1 MKPAGD
7 ALPTVRPDPLL
18 IAPLTRAVDAR
29 MRVPGSKSLSNR
41 HLVLAALADAPTRLV
56 GLLACDDCDRLLA
69 ALAELGVAHQR
80 ESRANGDANGDASG
94 DVVVLTPPPRA
105 ASELVARREA
115 RVNLGDGG
123 TPTRF
128 MLALAAAQHDGWCD
142 IDGSA
147 RMRERPIAEGVDMLR
162 ALGARVEYLEAEGRL
177 PVRVFGRSTRDG
189 RDEGLNDGPR
199 GGKLRGGKL
208 RVGRTASSQFV
219 SALMLVAPTLPK
231 GLEIEFAEEPTSA
244 TYIQLSLGA
253 LQAAGVDAEVAY
265 RPVEASSPDTGLA
278 SVRIRPQTIRGGTVD
293 IEPDASSA
301 VYPAALAAI
310 SGGEVVLEGL
320 PRRSLQPDALFF
332 DDLALRGARIEE
344 TPNGV
349 RVRGRV
355 QGKLR
360 GLDSD
365 YARAPDAAVMAMVL
379 AAACDGPSRITGLG
393 TLRVKES
400 DRIEAVAKGLRA
412 LGGVV
417 ETGDDW
423 VRVHPLP
430 PIVGALAS
438 TVIDTVNDHRIAM
451 AFAVLGLVR
460 PGISIANPRCVEKS
474 WPRYWETLDLL
485 RGAVSRE
492 NGQR

>member
-1 MKPAGD
+1 LKPAGD
-7 ALPTVRPDPLL
+7 ALPTARHDPLL

-94 DVVVLTPPPRA
+94 DVVVLTPPPRGVGEVSA
-105 ASELVARREA
+105 YKET

-189 RDEGLNDGPR
+189 RDEGRDERSNDG
-199 GGKLRGGKL
+199 LRGGEL

-231 GLEIEFAEEPTSA
+231 GLEIEFTEEPTSA

-278 SVRIRPQTIRGGTVD
+278 SIRIRPQTIRGGTVD

-301 VYPAALAAI
+301 VYLAALAAI
-310 SGGEVVLEGL
+310 SGGDVVLEGL